1 MTHQTAQQKARARN
15 ANPLGGKP
23 AQLAP
28 SHPVTP
34 VVCATCG
41 HPRLIHR
48 DGSLQ
53 GRTVRR
59 YGCLALACDCLAYA
73 EETSNA

>member
-1 MTHQTAQQKARARN
+1 MVAAVTHQTAQQKAKARN

-34 VVCATCG
+34 VVCAECG
-41 HPRLIHR
+41 HLRLRHFN
-48 DGSLQ
+48 DSQ
-53 GRTVRR
+53 CWVEDC
-59 YGCLALACDCLAYA
+59 GCVSYEDEA
-73 EETSNA
+73 SNV

>member
-1 MTHQTAQQKARARN
+1 MTHLTAQQKARARN

-28 SHPVTP
+28 SHPVVA
-34 VVCATCG
+34 VVCATCT

-48 DGSLQ
+48 DRGE
-53 GRTVRR
+53 
-59 YGCLALACDCLAYA
+59 CLNAACDCGAYA
-73 EETSNA
+73 EET